1 MLGSPGRKGTEG
13 CLFQSLRNREG
24 GGRGGLCQSQ
34 GTSPR
39 RGLRPGDKVKTGA
52 SELVS
57 DAGSIQEEDSKWSP
71 RAGLGRLPQERR
83 AGFRMQRLGFNPPTC
98 HFHSLCDEVSMA
110 NHSDPRFP
118 YLQRWVM
125 ITTLQDGG
133 TGRGGGKSNQVIFT
147 HIEACEQE
155 VLTKCLCVPSIA
167 LFSGGD

>member
-1 MLGSPGRKGTEG
+1 MKTE
-13 CLFQSLRNREG
+13 
-24 GGRGGLCQSQ
+24 
-34 GTSPR
+34 
-39 RGLRPGDKVKTGA
+39 A

-57 DAGSIQEEDSKWSP
+57 DAGSLQEEDSEWSP

-133 TGRGGGKSNQVIFT
+133 AGRGGGKSNQVIFT

-155 VLTKCLCVPSIA
+155 MLTECLCVPPIA